1 MWVPRCV
8 LKAPYCEKLL
18 SQFVHL
24 NGFSPVWVLSCAFRL
39 PSSSSVKLLSQYVH
53 LNGFWPVWVLS
64 CDFRLFGE
72 VKLFSHVVHL
82 KSFCDGRLIL
92 SGWLTLLNWP
102 SLCFQTLFVSWCSSI
117 LACTTPNYLLSHIL
131 CIASLCMHYA
141 FIDELF
147 MARNFFA
154 GTFKIYNPMLF
165 FPSFCNRNQSTQ
177 QLLWDMSLFLEELS
191 QYKLVLKLSFRSDTF
206 VMEYVGEV
214 LDMPRFRKRAKKYS
228 KDDAQHFYFMALT
241 SELFID
247 ASHKGSVS
255 RFINH
260 SCDPNAET
268 QKVHNEAATL
278 FVIPNT
284 DFVPLYY
291 SGQFC
296 LSNLYV
302 KKTDVFLCITVD
314 SERGIACG
322 VLFQARDPQRGRNH
336 LRLQVRAIRS
346 GRSKVLLRVTQLQ
359 VIWTITYWL
368 KASSTQNLSSFCPV
382 DLENSPKK

>member
-1 MWVPRCV
+1 
-8 LKAPYCEKLL
+8 
-18 SQFVHL
+18 
-24 NGFSPVWVLSCAFRL
+24 
-39 PSSSSVKLLSQYVH
+39 
-53 LNGFWPVWVLS
+53 
-64 CDFRLFGE
+64 
-72 VKLFSHVVHL
+72 
-82 KSFCDGRLIL
+82 
-92 SGWLTLLNWP
+92 
-102 SLCFQTLFVSWCSSI
+102 
-117 LACTTPNYLLSHIL
+117 
-131 CIASLCMHYA
+131 
-141 FIDELF
+141 
-147 MARNFFA
+147 
-154 GTFKIYNPMLF
+154 
-165 FPSFCNRNQSTQ
+165 
-177 QLLWDMSLFLEELS
+177 MSLFLEELS

-359 VIWTITYWL
+359 VI
-368 KASSTQNLSSFCPV
+368 
-382 DLENSPKK
+382 